1 MLIYSSKKPLLPWP
15 LMDKPPFVCFRSSQL
30 EGWALD
36 SEAAA
41 SRSPSTKNQP
51 SRHPRKR
58 ETRPLPKVARSDG
71 RRVSQISVVSREERE
86 NQASQSRIG
95 VDETHSHT
103 VQSTHEAMFAV
114 SHMTWDEC
122 SRVGTL
128 ALSVVSRMN
137 VTTFSRSHAC
147 LLRNFFLH

>member
-1 MLIYSSKKPLLPWP
+1 MGLSLAMLIYSSKKPLLPWP

-58 ETRPLPKVARSDG
+58 ETRPPQRGGWQCPKWRGATVEGFRRSQWCHG
-71 RRVSQISVVSREERE
+71 RSEKIRRVKAESEWMK
-86 NQASQSRIG
+86 
-95 VDETHSHT
+95 HT
-103 VQSTHEAMFAV
+103 VTQFNRRMKLCLQSPI
-114 SHMTWDEC
+114 
-122 SRVGTL
+122 
-128 ALSVVSRMN
+128 
-137 VTTFSRSHAC
+137 
-147 LLRNFFLH
+147 